1 MRVLVVDDHAAVRSE
16 VRSTLQD
23 QGLDVVGEATNG
35 EEAIERAEKLNPDL
49 VIMDVSMPVL
59 DGLNAAK
66 IIKRSHPQTQILMF
80 SGHSIRDFIETAQ
93 RLGLNGY
100 ALKNEGSSLRD
111 AVDKILRNQ
120 TYFPVL
126 GQEDQ

>member
-1 MRVLVVDDHAAVRSE
+1 MRVLVVDDNAAVRSE
-16 VRSTLQD
+16 ARSTLQD

-35 EEAIERAEKLNPDL
+35 EEAIERTEKLNPDL
-49 VIMDVSMPVL
+49 IIMDVSMPVL
-59 DGLNAAK
+59 NGLDAAK

-80 SGHSIRDFIETAQ
+80 SAHNIRDFVEIA
-93 RLGLNGY
+93 RGLGLSGY
-100 ALKNEGSSLRD
+100 ALKGHGSSLRD